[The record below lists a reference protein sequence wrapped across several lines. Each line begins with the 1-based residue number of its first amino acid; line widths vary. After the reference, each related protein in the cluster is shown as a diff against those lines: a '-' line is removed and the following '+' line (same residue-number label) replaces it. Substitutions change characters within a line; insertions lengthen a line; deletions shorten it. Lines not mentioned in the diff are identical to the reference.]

1 MPSAEWITAWKRYQ
15 RNGLPSPE
23 EIRGPAV
30 RVSQYEKAVQR
41 WRESINDDAWTEH
54 LDKQAGKSRESRL
67 EEAEARAADL
77 LT

>member
-1 MPSAEWITAWKRYQ
+1 MPSRQQSWLE
-15 RNGLPSPE
+15 PSGQPT
-23 EIRGPAV
+23 V

>member
-1 MPSAEWITAWKRYQ
+1 MPNRQQSWLE
-15 RNGLPSPE
+15 PSGQPT
-23 EIRGPAV
+23 V

-54 LDKQAGKSRESRL
+54 LDRKAERSRESRL
-67 EEAEARAADL
+67 DEAEARAADL